1 MDGALQNPALKL
13 DIGGRSVP
21 VTVRR
26 SARARRI
33 SLRIDTATH
42 TVILVLPK
50 RATLEAG
57 LRFAGEKTVWLQ
69 NRLAVLPA
77 PVSFARGV
85 SIPLRGA
92 PHRIRHRP
100 DSRAG
105 VWLEDGEI
113 HVSGAEAHLPRRL
126 TDWLKAEARREI
138 TPRARDKA
146 VVVDLPVARVSVREA
161 RSRWGSCSSAG
172 NLSFSW
178 RLILAPEIVLDY
190 VVAHEVAHL
199 VHMNHGEDFWA
210 LCATLTPRM
219 EEAKTWLRRHG
230 NQLHRY
236 G

>member
-1 MDGALQNPALKL
+1 MDGALQDPALKL
-13 DIGGRSVP
+13 DVGGRSVP

-33 SLRIDTATH
+33 SLRIDTAAH

-50 RATLEAG
+50 RASLEAG
-57 LRFAGEKTVWLQ
+57 MRFAAEKSVWLQ
-69 NRLAVLPA
+69 NRLAVLPP
-77 PVSFARGV
+77 PVPFAAGV

-100 DSRAG
+100 DRRGG
-105 VWLEDGEI
+105 VWVEDGEI
-113 HVSGAEAHLPRRL
+113 HVSGSETHLPRRL

-138 TPRARDKA
+138 TPRARTKA
-146 VVVDLPVARVSVREA
+146 AAVDRPVARVSVREA

-178 RLILAPEIVLDY
+178 RLILAPDMVLDY

-199 VHMNHGEDFWA
+199 VHMNHGKDFWA

-219 EEAKTWLRRHG
+219 GEAKTWLSRHG